1 MTGSRAVEPRV
12 YQVLVG
18 LALRGAEVHAIRL
31 ATRLRERGVAGGLIF
46 NYDNE
51 PASDARARG
60 LEVHVVPKTRRG
72 DPTVIPRL
80 AGTIRRLGADLIHTH
95 LVNGN
100 FFGRLASLFVPGL
113 AVISTVHNYGDALV
127 AVRNERER
135 RFIYQQDIWT
145 SVLADRVIAVTE
157 SLREQLVADGMP
169 PKRVVSIL
177 NGVDTERFDPG
188 RVARG
193 AFRAELGLS
202 PETCLLASAGRLV
215 APKGFDRFLEVVAG
229 LRQRGIDAAALILG
243 DGPERE
249 SLLAQANRL
258 GLTNHV
264 FLPGYRDDL
273 EQVYA
278 DIDGFVLCSETETT
292 SLVTLEA
299 MAMEKPAA
307 VWAVGSLPEVLAGE
321 TAGFLVPHGDV
332 VGLVDAV
339 ARFAADRALASAMGK
354 AGRAIVEE
362 RFSERAQ
369 IVATVAVYGD
379 ALARRGKHFAC
390 LETAARS
397 AAV

>member
-1 MTGSRAVEPRV
+1 MTGSRAAQPRV

-31 ATRLRERGVAGGLIF
+31 ATRLSECGVAGGLIF
-46 NYDNE
+46 NYDHE
-51 PASDARARG
+51 PAADARARG
-60 LEVHVVPKTRRG
+60 LEVHVVPKHRRG

-80 AGTIRRLGADLIHTH
+80 AATIRRLRADLVHTH

-113 AVISTVHNYGDALV
+113 SVISTVHNYGDALV

-157 SLREQLVADGMP
+157 SLRDRLVADGMP
-169 PKRVVSIL
+169 PARVVAIL
-177 NGVDTERFDPG
+177 NGVDTERFDPA
-188 RVARG
+188 RVRRG
-193 AFRAELGLS
+193 AFRAELGIA
-202 PETCLLASAGRLV
+202 PQTCLLASAGRLV
-215 APKGFDRFLEVVAG
+215 PPKGFDRFLEVVAG
-229 LRQRGIDAAALILG
+229 LRQRGVDAAALILG

-249 SLLAQANRL
+249 RLLAQAQSL
-258 GLTNHV
+258 GLGARV

-299 MAMEKPAA
+299 MAMEKPVA
-307 VWAVGSLPEVLAGE
+307 VWAVGSLPEVLVGE
-321 TAGFLVPHGDV
+321 SAGFLVPHGNV
-332 VGLVDAV
+332 GGLVDAV
-339 ARFAADRALASAMGK
+339 ARFAADPARAADMGR
-354 AGRAIVEE
+354 AGRGIVEA

-369 IVATVAVYGD
+369 IAATVAVYRD
-379 ALARRGKHFAC
+379 ALARRGKRFAC
-390 LETAARS
+390 FETVAS
-397 AAV
+397 PTGG